1 MKTTALIFA
10 AAIALSATAVAGDK
24 TEDATKAKSAPATK
38 PAKPEKVKPTNVVA
52 PELEKNVA
60 VTGSYI
66 KRDVRRN
73 GLVTDGSSPMY
84 VLDNKAIQNSGA
96 ATVSELLM
104 RRGLQR

>member
-10 AAIALSATAVAGDK
+10 AAIALSFSAVAGDK
-24 TEDATKAKSAPATK
+24 TKDTKTK
-38 PAKPEKVKPTNVVA
+38 PAPADKAKKTPVVA

-73 GLVTDGSSPMY
+73 GLVTDGSSPLY
-84 VLDNKAIQNSGA
+84 VLDNKAIQNTGA
-96 ATVSELLM
+96 ATLSELLL